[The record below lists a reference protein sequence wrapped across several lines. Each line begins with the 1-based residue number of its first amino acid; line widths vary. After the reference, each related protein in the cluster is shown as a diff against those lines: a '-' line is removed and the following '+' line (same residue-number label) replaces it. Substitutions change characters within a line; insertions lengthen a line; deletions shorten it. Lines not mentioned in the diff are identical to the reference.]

1 MVWIEWPKLLWGV
14 HVAYDLEVVY
24 RASASGTKLVSK
36 PGDDNILAK
45 EKETDVRTAIT
56 RALAEYLR
64 RLDVYWAGGRYS
76 RFAVVAETWAEPE
89 DAVGYP
95 GAAVWTDQPGL
106 YDDSRFTPRTFELED
121 KVLLREISEFTQVLK
136 VELFCTDK
144 EERMALVSMLEDA
157 FDPVDWMSGFVL
169 EAPHYHNAR
178 ITYEKTEMGYLDSAA
193 QAEQRARNAVF
204 TLNTSCPQYRLSGV
218 GQHMNIRID
227 TGDVEGG
234 VGEIGPEVEI

>member
-1 MVWIEWPKLLWGV
+1 MVSIKWLRLLWGV

-24 RASASGTKLVSK
+24 RASASGTKLVDT
-36 PGDDNILAK
+36 PLDRNMLAK
-45 EKETDVRTAIT
+45 EKETDVRTAVT

-89 DAVGYP
+89 DVAGYP
-95 GAAVWTDQPGL
+95 GAAVWTDEPGI
-106 YDDSRFTPRTFELED
+106 YDDSRFTPRTHMLED
-121 KVLLREISEFTQVLK
+121 GVLLREVCEFTQTLK
-136 VELFCTDK
+136 VELFCTDPQ
-144 EERMALVSMLEDA
+144 ERMALVSMLEDG
-157 FDPVDWMSGFVL
+157 FEPVDWMYGFVL

-178 ITYEKTEMGYLDSAA
+178 ITYEKLNMGYLDDAT
-193 QAEQRARNAVF
+193 QANARVRNALF
-204 TLNTSCPQYRLSGV
+204 TLNASCPQYRLSGV
-218 GQHMNIRID
+218 GQNLNIRID